1 MKKLLASFLAIY
13 SALLMAGCGK
23 DGGGSPAPVNP
34 VPTCPSGQVWN
45 GNVCVNGNPGQIPT
59 SRVQFYDYN
68 KYFTQTAW
76 GVSTASGDM
85 RITDATVYK
94 TFLKEAMAICDR
106 NIWGLQS
113 GLADCN
119 RWVDGSFQISW
130 AMDSTMKPIVQFYA
144 YPAPA
149 YFQYTIS
156 LGINA
161 GGVAF
166 NPLILTS
173 NNTYNLI
180 NQSKGFE
187 IRAQGSMWNGGGL
200 RTIYIQVLNGTL
212 ADSYVYYDVYY
223 KHPDRNEN
231 IKFATGKFKKY

>member
-1 MKKLLASFLAIY
+1 
-13 SALLMAGCGK
+13 MAGCGK

-68 KYFTQTAW
+68 KYYQQTGAW
-76 GVSTASGDM
+76 MPTVYNGDM
-85 RITDATVYK
+85 RITDTTVYK
-94 TFLKEAMAICDR
+94 NFLKEALAICDR
-106 NIWGLQS
+106 SIGWRG

-119 RWVDGSFQISW
+119 QWIDGSFQVSW
-130 AMDSTMKPIVQFYA
+130 AMDSSMKPVVQFYA
-144 YPAPA
+144 YPAPS
-149 YFQYTIS
+149 YFQYYFDI
-156 LGINA
+156 GVNA
-161 GGVAF
+161 NGVAF
-166 NPLILTS
+166 NPLILSS

-187 IRAQGSMWNGGGL
+187 IRAQGTMWNASGL

-212 ADSYVYYDVYY
+212 ADSYVYYDIYY

-231 IKFATGKFKKY
+231 IKFATGKFKKF